1 MGSSSS
7 QPAEV
12 AKAKTCEVVKVVRS
26 QNDPN
31 ITAEQIKECEAAVQE
46 ILDKQLNEMRDEVKE
61 VEQIITD
68 DVIDTVKSI
77 EDSVLLSYEQLED
90 MSKIEANIEQVFK
103 GFPAVGILVDTATS
117 MIAAMKNTTE
127 LKKMFRWQQRKV
139 IQRMPGKL
147 GEPDKVVGLEL
158 HYKVKIIEEST
169 AAGIWS
175 KFSGFVMRAP
185 AQDKKKTVV
194 LVAYKCLAHTMAL
207 NADDYLDKEELDN
220 LVF

>member
-1 MGSSSS
+1 MGSSASK
-7 QPAEV
+7 PAAIAKTTTSEV
-12 AKAKTCEVVKVVRS
+12 AEH
-26 QNDPN
+26 DPS
-31 ITAEQIKECEAAVQE
+31 ITAAQIKKCEAAVQE
-46 ILDKQLNEMRDEVKE
+46 MLDEQLDEMRNEVKE

-68 DVIDTVKSI
+68 DVIGTVKSI

-117 MIAAMKNTTE
+117 MIAAMKNTEE

-139 IQRMPGKL
+139 IQRMPGRH
-147 GEPDKVVGLEL
+147 GQPDKVVGLEL

-169 AAGIWS
+169 AAGVMNRV
-175 KFSGFVMRAP
+175 SGYFKSTP
-185 AQDKKKTVV
+185 AKDKKKTVV

-207 NADDYLDKEELDN
+207 NAADYLDKEELDS

>member
-12 AKAKTCEVVKVVRS
+12 ARAKTSEVVQRV
-26 QNDPN
+26 PN
-31 ITAEQIKECEAAVQE
+31 ITAEQIKECETAVQE
-46 ILDKQLNEMRDEVKE
+46 MLDEQLEEMKDEVKE
-61 VEQIITD
+61 VDQIITE

-90 MSKIEANIEQVFK
+90 MSKIEANIQQVFK
-103 GFPAVGILVDTATS
+103 GFPAVGILVDSATS
-117 MIAAMKNTTE
+117 MIAAMKNTDE

-139 IQRMPGKL
+139 IQRIPGKR
-147 GEPDKVVGLEL
+147 GQPDKVVGLEL

-169 AAGIWS
+169 AAGMMS
-175 KFSGFVMRAP
+175 RVSGFFKGAP

-194 LVAYKCLAHTMAL
+194 LVAYKCLAHTMDL
-207 NADDYLDKEELDN
+207 PADDYLDKEELDN